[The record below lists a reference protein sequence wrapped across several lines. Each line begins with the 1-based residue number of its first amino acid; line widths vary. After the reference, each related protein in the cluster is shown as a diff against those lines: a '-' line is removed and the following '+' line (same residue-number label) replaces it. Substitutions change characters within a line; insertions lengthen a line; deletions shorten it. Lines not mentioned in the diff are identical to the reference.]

1 MDGERSKRA
10 SGEGAI
16 KLNVAVR
23 PSDGATGGL
32 QVRVRTKKRRQSQ
45 LRRGFDLGAVRAN
58 SVNGLARSTAFP
70 PPLLP
75 LLSCRRRWPDLLS
88 IFRSYADGRG
98 RPFLPSPSVPP
109 SLPPLLTSSTVP
121 IQINQNTHPSTT
133 ALQRASQ
140 KRGTGRTDGAASK
153 EQQLA
158 VVHITFS
165 EGKAFLFLS

>member
-1 MDGERSKRA
+1 MRCHCGSKVATAVQIENGVNRPLPSPLLSSLAAHYGWGKKRA

-58 SVNGLARSTAFP
+58 FVNGLARSTAFP

-75 LLSCRRRWPDLLS
+75 LLSCR
-88 IFRSYADGRG
+88 
-98 RPFLPSPSVPP
+98 
-109 SLPPLLTSSTVP
+109 
-121 IQINQNTHPSTT
+121 
-133 ALQRASQ
+133 
-140 KRGTGRTDGAASK
+140 
-153 EQQLA
+153 
-158 VVHITFS
+158 
-165 EGKAFLFLS
+165 

>member
-58 SVNGLARSTAFP
+58 SMNGFARSTAFP

-88 IFRSYADGRG
+88 IFRSYADGRE
-98 RPFLPSPSVPP
+98 RTRAPFLTFAFRP
-109 SLPPLLTSSTVP
+109 SLPPTSPHFEHSSHSDKSKHTPINHGAPTRVP
-121 IQINQNTHPSTT
+121 KKGN
-133 ALQRASQ
+133 
-140 KRGTGRTDGAASK
+140 GRTRPGRRAARPSDGC
-153 EQQLA
+153 
-158 VVHITFS
+158 VF
-165 EGKAFLFLS
+165 

>member
-58 SVNGLARSTAFP
+58 FVNGLARSTASP
-70 PPLLP
+70 PSLH
-75 LLSCRRRWPDLLS
+75 LLSCRDDGPTCLAYLDHMQTGAS
-88 IFRSYADGRG
+88 GRG

-133 ALQRASQ
+133 ALQRAS
-140 KRGTGRTDGAASK
+140 KKGNGADRQTRRARSN
-153 EQQLA
+153 
-158 VVHITFS
+158 S
-165 EGKAFLFLS
+165 

>member
-1 MDGERSKRA
+1 MRCHCGSKVATAVQIENGVNRPLLFSPLSPHIMDGERSKRA

-58 SVNGLARSTAFP
+58 FVNGLARSTAFP

-109 SLPPLLTSSTVP
+109 SHLSS
-121 IQINQNTHPSTT
+121 
-133 ALQRASQ
+133 LRAQ
-140 KRGTGRTDGAASK
+140 FPFR
-153 EQQLA
+153 
-158 VVHITFS
+158 
-165 EGKAFLFLS
+165 